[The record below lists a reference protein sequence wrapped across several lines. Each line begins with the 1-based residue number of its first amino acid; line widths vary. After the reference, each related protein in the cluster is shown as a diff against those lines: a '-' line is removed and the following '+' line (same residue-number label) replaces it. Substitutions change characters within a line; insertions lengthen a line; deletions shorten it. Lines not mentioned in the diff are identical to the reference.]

1 MFINAAELSV
11 FVCGET
17 SANVVE
23 RCSFT
28 CRSHEKMKAENN
40 LGMEFFAFFVNKVDA
55 LTINSRSDRIQ
66 LHTERRLKS
75 LKSD

>member
-40 LGMEFFAFFVNKVDA
+40 LGMEFFVNKVDA